1 MAQTATTAS
10 LTGSETKEF
19 GPDVAGRRWRAP
31 RFASSKR
38 PTWEELL
45 AAPVRWPQPSRLRR
59 PLEVQAGGK
68 LAEGLGKLGLTSV
81 GDLLEHLPRE
91 GREAST
97 IGGLREEE
105 PATIAVQVR
114 SIAARPVRRRGM
126 KPLVQAKVFDRTGT
140 IGATFFNQP
149 WLVQRYKPGTRLVL
163 HGKLTARGTF
173 NVSHH
178 APGQDL
184 PIERGPAP
192 APEAA
197 GEVAHY
203 PASEGV
209 SSTQIFALVQAAWAG
224 LADVPEALDAK
235 TRLCEKLPDRA
246 SALAAMHGAR
256 DAEERERGRQRLAYE
271 ELLLTQL
278 SFLRRRSGRRE
289 QGGAIKLDRQASLS
303 ARWLEQLPFALTE
316 DQRMAIQEIGEDLG
330 REQAMQRLLLG
341 EVGSGKTVVA
351 LWAMLRAVEH
361 GHQSALMAP
370 TETLAEQH
378 FATLQRLLGGEQ
390 ANVTCALLTGSTPA
404 RRRADTL
411 GKLASGEL
419 SLIVGT
425 HALIEPDVQFAGLAV
440 AIVDEQHRFG
450 VRQRAAFER
459 SGWPAGS
466 AGGPAEAAGGLAEAA
481 GGLAEAAGGLAEAA
495 VAHVL
500 HMTATPIPRTLALVR
515 YGDLDTTMLRELPA
529 GRQAIETR
537 IVAGEE
543 ARARA
548 YEHLREQL
556 RAGRQAYVVCPLI
569 SDGDDGPAASAESEA
584 AGGEGLRAATAEL
597 ERLQAGELKDHRL
610 VLLHGGMRPAEKA
623 NAMAQFAAG
632 SADVLIATT
641 VIEVGIDVANATV
654 ILIENAERFGISQL
668 HQLRGRVG
676 RGEHRSSCLLGT
688 ANAGSPRLQALAEHS
703 DGFELAEIDL
713 KLRNEGELIGVRQ
726 SGLSQHR
733 VARLPED
740 LALLERA
747 RERALSIVTAD
758 PGLRAPEHALLE
770 DALQRAFG
778 AQVVQ
783 PIPG

>member
-1 MAQTATTAS
+1 MGAMARAATAVLDRSPAQQDAAARDRQ
-10 LTGSETKEF
+10 
-19 GPDVAGRRWRAP
+19 PPCA
-31 RFASSKR
+31 FASASRLTKAQ
-38 PTWEELL
+38 LL
-45 AAPVRWPQPSRLRR
+45 AAPVRWPRPSRLAE
-59 PLEVQAGGK
+59 PLDVQAGGK
-68 LAEGLGKLGLTSV
+68 LAEGLNTLGLTSV
-81 GDLLEHLPRE
+81 GALLEHLPRE

-97 IGGLREEE
+97 IGGLREQE
-105 PATIAVQVR
+105 PATITVQVR

-126 KPLVQAKVFDRTGT
+126 KPLVQAKVFDQTGT
-140 IGATFFNQP
+140 IAVTFFNQP
-149 WLVQRYKPGTRLVL
+149 WLVQRYKPGTTVVL
-163 HGKLTARGTF
+163 HGKLTPRGTF

-178 APGQDL
+178 ATGQDL
-184 PIERGPAP
+184 PAERGQ

-209 SSTQIFALVQAAWAG
+209 SSTQIFALVQGSWAA
-224 LADVPEALDAK
+224 LADVPESLDVK
-235 TRLCEKLPDRA
+235 TRIGEKLPDRA

-278 SFLRRRSGRRE
+278 SFLRRRAHRRE
-289 QGGAIKLDRQASLS
+289 EGRAPKLDGEATFS
-303 ARWLEQLPFALTE
+303 ARWLGQLPFALTS
-316 DQRMAIQEIGEDLG
+316 DQSRAIEEIGRDLA
-330 REQAMQRLLLG
+330 REEAMQRLLLG

-419 SLIVGT
+419 SLVVGT
-425 HALIEPDVQFAGLAV
+425 HALIEPDVQFAALAV
-440 AIVDEQHRFG
+440 AVIDEQHRFG

-459 SGWPAGS
+459 SGAPAGLADGQ
-466 AGGPAEAAGGLAEAA
+466 AGSVGAPTGPADGSARP
-481 GGLAEAAGGLAEAA
+481 A
-495 VAHVL
+495 VVHVL

-529 GRQAIETR
+529 GRQPIETK
-537 IVAGEE
+537 IVAGGE

-548 YEHLREQL
+548 YEHLREEL

-569 SDGDDGPAASAESEA
+569 SDGDDGPASAPASAASET
-584 AGGEGLRAATAEL
+584 AGGEDLRAATAEL
-597 ERLQAGELKDHRL
+597 ERLREGELKDHRL
-610 VLLHGGMRPAEKA
+610 VLLHGAMKPAEKA
-623 NAMAQFAAG
+623 HAMAQFAAG
-632 SADVLIATT
+632 LADVLVATT
-641 VIEVGIDVANATV
+641 VIEVGIDVANATT

-676 RGEHRSSCLLGT
+676 RGEHRSSCLLAT
-688 ANAGSPRLQALAEHS
+688 SNAGAGSARPRALVQHS

-747 RERALSIVTAD
+747 RERALSIMAGD
-758 PGLRAPEHALLE
+758 PKLSAPEHVLLQ

-778 AQVVQ
+778 AKASQ